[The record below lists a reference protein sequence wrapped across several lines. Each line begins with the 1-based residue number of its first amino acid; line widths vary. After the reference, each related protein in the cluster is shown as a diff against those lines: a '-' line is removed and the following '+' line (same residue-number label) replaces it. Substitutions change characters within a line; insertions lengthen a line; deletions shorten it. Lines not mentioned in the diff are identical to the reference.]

1 MDLIWGRYSVLIY
14 AVVLTFGTLLASILY
29 PTLAI
34 FSIPFALASFV
45 GFYDFFQR
53 KRPVLANFPLIGRFR
68 FLLESIRPELRQ
80 YFWESDK
87 DELPY
92 SRNQRSMVYQ
102 RSKEN

>member
-1 MDLIWGRYSVLIY
+1 MSIMDLIWGRYSVLIY
-14 AVVLTFGTLLASILY
+14 AVVLTFGLLLASILY
-29 PTLAI
+29 PNLAI

-80 YFWESDK
+80 
-87 DELPY
+87 
-92 SRNQRSMVYQ
+92 
-102 RSKEN
+102 

>member
-1 MDLIWGRYSVLIY
+1 M
-14 AVVLTFGTLLASILY
+14 VLTFGTLLASILY

-34 FSIPFALASFV
+34 FSIRFALASFV

-92 SRNQRSMVYQ
+92 SRNQRLGLPKIK
-102 RSKEN
+102 RNIGSKALDQMKIIT